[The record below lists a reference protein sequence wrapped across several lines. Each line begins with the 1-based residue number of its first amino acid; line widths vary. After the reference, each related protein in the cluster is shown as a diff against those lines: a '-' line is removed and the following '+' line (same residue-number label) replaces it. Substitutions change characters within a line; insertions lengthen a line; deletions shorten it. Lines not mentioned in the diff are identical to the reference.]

1 MSDPIAGKN
10 TLRNIPSALYLYVGL
25 STVLFLWMYWR
36 SFDNLLFNWQVV
48 DSYYSH
54 GFLIP
59 PISLYFIWAKRKL
72 LLEAPLVPSTLGIPV
87 LIFAGALLLLGD
99 FLGFALFAQLSMI
112 PTLLGLILIFLGKRH
127 ALLMWFPL
135 LFLLFMI
142 PIPYSLTTTVS
153 FKIKLLATESAV
165 QLAQAITLPM
175 IRDGS
180 YVYFGDDRLLVGEVC
195 GGLRSLIALLAFGT
209 IMSYISKTKL
219 WARFVI
225 LAIAG
230 PVAII
235 ANILRIFFLCV
246 VGHVWGSNVAVG
258 TLHDISGI
266 MIFAVAFIILFTIE
280 SLLRKIAPDNTNKE
294 TPK

>member
-1 MSDPIAGKN
+1 MSAPSPGKV
-10 TLRNIPSALYLYVGL
+10 TLRNLPTALYLYVGL
-25 STVLFLWMYWR
+25 ATILFLWMYWR
-36 SFDNLLFNWQVV
+36 SFGNLLFNWQVV

-59 PISLYFIWAKRKL
+59 PISLYFIWAKRKK
-72 LLEAPLVPSTLGIPV
+72 LLETSIAPSTLGIPV
-87 LIFAGALLLLGD
+87 LVFAGALLLLGD
-99 FLGFALFAQLSMI
+99 FLGFALFAQFSMI
-112 PTLLGLILIFLGKRH
+112 PTLLGLTLIFLGKRH
-127 ALLMWFPL
+127 ALLLWFPL

-142 PIPYSLTTTVS
+142 PVPYSLTTTIS
-153 FKIKLLATESAV
+153 FKVKLLATESAV
-165 QLAQAITLPM
+165 QIAQAITLPM

-180 YVYFGDDRLLVGEVC
+180 YVYFGEDRLLVGEVC

-219 WARFVI
+219 WARYII

-246 VGHVWGSNVAVG
+246 VGYLWGSDVAVG
-258 TLHDISGI
+258 TIHDISGI
-266 MIFAVAFIILFTIE
+266 MIFAVAFIIIFTIE
-280 SLLRKIAPDNTNKE
+280 SLLRKIAPDDTNKE
-294 TPK
+294 ALE